1 MSLKFLFDDIAIAE
15 IDIDF
20 NQLISCIENINNNE
34 IKFEKVSYR
43 KHLTMLIPS
52 ENNNEDSEDIKL
64 IKNIVENTISPLIYQ
79 FANLINIESIK
90 KRKNITVSK
99 LQPGDDCELH
109 IDEEKAIYCDL
120 YLNNN
125 FKGGELVFPSL
136 NINVNPSPGL
146 LIIYRPNHPH
156 LVNMV
161 YNNPRYCF
169 GIDYHIL

>member
-1 MSLKFLFDDIAIAE
+1 MNLNFLSDDIAI
-15 IDIDF
+15 INLNVDCKKI
-20 NQLISCIENINNNE
+20 ISSIENINKNE

-52 ENNNEDSEDIKL
+52 ENNNQDSEDIKL
-64 IKNIVENTISPLIYQ
+64 IKNIVENKISPLIYQ
-79 FANLINIESIK
+79 FANLINIKSIE

-109 IDEEKAIYCDL
+109 VDEEQAIYCDL

-125 FKGGELVFPSL
+125 FDGGELVFPNL
-136 NINVNPSPGL
+136 NITIKPHPGL
-146 LIIYRPNHPH
+146 LIIYKPYHSH

-161 YNNPRYCF
+161 YNSDRYCF
-169 GIDYHIL
+169 GLDYHIL

>member
-52 ENNNEDSEDIKL
+52 ENNENDSYDVKL
-64 IKNIVENTISPLIYQ
+64 IKETISNKISPLIYQ
-79 FANLINIESIK
+79 FANLINIKSIE

-109 IDEEKAIYCDL
+109 VDEEQAIYCDL

-125 FKGGELVFPSL
+125 FDGGELVFPNL
-136 NINVNPSPGL
+136 NITIKPHPGL
-146 LIIYRPNHPH
+146 LIIYKPYHSH

-161 YNNPRYCF
+161 YNSDRYCF
-169 GIDYHIL
+169 GLDYHIL